1 MLEQLKNQ
9 GFAVENAILTM
20 EAGCD
25 NQRIRKFCFQNKI
38 KPNVKQDP
46 SNRKKTK
53 RDRKRFFDPEAYRV
67 RFSSERTF
75 AWMDAFRTLFIRF
88 DTGAQNSK
96 SSNLIAACFLYQKV

>member
-1 MLEQLKNQ
+1 MLEQPKNQ

-20 EAGCD
+20 DAGFD
-25 NQRIRKFCFQNKI
+25 NQQIRKFCFQNKI
-38 KPNVKQDP
+38 KPNVRENP

-53 RDRKRFFDPEAYRV
+53 RGRKRFFDPEAYKL

-75 AWMDAFRTLFIRF
+75 AWTDALRTLFIRF
-88 DTGAQNSK
+88 DTATQNCK